1 MGTSAR
7 LRPYQALNFS
17 KLGGTTRIDFTQ
29 YLHSLSQHCSQ
40 YLRHL
45 EIAVWSR
52 ALFQECSPCMP
63 RNCCDLE
70 HAATDVTTIFWY
82 DPIFLSTLQRSGGW
96 KISRLYG
103 ARWSTSALALACTCT
118 HRDRKR
124 NESREENGRK
134 KKGLSVNDERECVGG
149 K

>member
-1 MGTSAR
+1 MGDTTAR
-7 LRPYQALNFS
+7 LRPYQTLNFS
-17 KLGGTTRIDFTQ
+17 KLGGTTRIDSTR

-40 YLRHL
+40 YLCHL

-82 DPIFLSTLQRSGGW
+82 DPIFPSTLQRSGGW

-103 ARWSTSALALACTCT
+103 ERGGLLPLWLSLVRARIGAG
-118 HRDRKR
+118 
-124 NESREENGRK
+124 RETRG
-134 KKGLSVNDERECVGG
+134 ER
-149 K
+149 